1 MGASALATDLPISC
15 FSFRTD
21 RFLQIICL
29 FHFIINH
36 KGENY
41 FLIKKVDKVLSITNL
56 KFLEENTEDLLHVI
70 GPDRDFLGVTSKIQ
84 ATKENIYKRDYIHQ
98 R

>member
-1 MGASALATDLPISC
+1 MGASALATDPPISC